1 MNYKQFFFILIMGT
15 LLLCYLPSKAQD
27 VKLEKVQVNKS
38 LRLSLP
44 KDFML
49 MPEQEIRA
57 KYISYRDPLA
67 IYTNQSRTV
76 DLGINLSVT
85 HWEPNDL
92 EIMQQF
98 YENSIQALYTEV
110 DFLKKD
116 IESVDGIRFAVFE
129 FISTVIDEESIV
141 NRSPA
146 ISKYTLI
153 YYGIVNN
160 KTILFNFTCPANEKD
175 TWQNTAHAI
184 MNSIQIKKTL

>member
-1 MNYKQFFFILIMGT
+1 MHAKQFPFILVLG
-15 LLLCYLPSKAQD
+15 LLIVLGAPAIGQNADLK
-27 VKLEKVQVNKS
+27 KVQVNKS
-38 LRLSLP
+38 IRLALP
-44 KDFML
+44 PDFMP